1 MKRKAVK
8 LIAIFILTFF
18 NLPFYAQAVTS
29 VKITYNGQ
37 VVDSLWGVDAIYS
50 TASKGNVDRDTTY
63 SCAAFLKKFCS
74 KIWGVTIYNI
84 NVVNSKPTVTI
95 TGNHTVSLKTV
106 STPRPGDIM
115 QTKNYSHVAVVKA
128 VNGSN
133 AVLIEQNYSTI
144 EKESE
149 MNTSI
154 DEMKYKL
161 DEMMNEIK
169 VIRMYHILDTLKRS
183 DYSNIKDVPSLTLK
197 FDEDGRYGNKGD
209 YVVKIEDVDKLTD
222 YLSKT
227 TNYYDKALNEVAKK
241 TTQADKK

>member
-1 MKRKAVK
+1 MSVKKSTCYRVTDKTNERIVK
-8 LIAIFILTFF
+8 L
-18 NLPFYAQAVTS
+18 
-29 VKITYNGQ
+29 
-37 VVDSLWGVDAIYS
+37 
-50 TASKGNVDRDTTY
+50 
-63 SCAAFLKKFCS
+63 S
-74 KIWGVTIYNI
+74 KIFGVN
-84 NVVNSKPTVTI
+84 K
-95 TGNHTVSLKTV
+95 
-106 STPRPGDIM
+106 GDI
-115 QTKNYSHVAVVKA
+115 VD
-128 VNGSN
+128 N
-133 AVLIEQNYSTI
+133 AVSSYYSTI

-149 MNTSI
+149 MNTNI

-227 TNYYDKALNEVAKK
+227 TNYYDKALSEVAKK